1 MDARDEELVKA
12 LAPENVGLRRSY
24 EKYSRLKT
32 EVDES
37 FTRAHLTADEELQ
50 RRELQKQKLAEKDKI
65 IRMLDEYRR
74 ERGEAAS
81 GS

>member
-12 LAPENVGLRRSY
+12 LAPEHAGLRRSY
-24 EKYSRLKT
+24 ERHARLKA
-32 EVDES
+32 EVDELS
-37 FTRAHLTADEELQ
+37 ARPHLTTEEELH

-65 IRMLDEYRR
+65 ARMLGEYRR